1 MAGSRKR
8 SLGVSDEGLRMLVER
23 YLDGVLLVVDGRIHY
38 ANRVLRDMTGYTADE
53 ALGMPASNFLAPED
67 RERVLS
73 RIRDLQTGAAEY
85 PSQYQ
90 LLRKDGRTVPVEISS
105 RFIEYEGKPSLLS
118 MIRNISRRREAEAKL
133 QVQLAAMDTAS
144 EGIGILDDG
153 ERYIYMNPA
162 HAVIC
167 GYDTPADLIGETWR
181 VLYDD
186 REITRIEQ
194 EIFPLLQRD
203 GSWHGETPGQKRDG
217 TLADVEISLT
227 ALPNGGLICV
237 CRDVTQRRQAEN
249 ERRRLEAQV
258 QHGQKLESLGL
269 MAGGIAHDFN
279 NLLVGILGNA
289 GLALSRLSERSPIRK
304 NVLAV
309 EKAADRAAELCK
321 QLLAYSGKGRFE
333 VRALD
338 LTEVV
343 RDMEE
348 LLDVAVA
355 KNTTIRYDLDPN
367 LPAIEGDAAQMRQI
381 IMNLVTN
388 ASEAVGGEIGVI
400 KVTTGTERVGEGYEA
415 PVAGPLAPGRH
426 VCLEVADSGCGM
438 DDETSSRIFDPF
450 FTTKFTG
457 RGLGLAAVLGIVRGH
472 GGAIELR
479 TDPGHG
485 TTFRALFPI
494 TDQVE
499 EEGNATVK
507 PRNVSRGS
515 GTVLVIDDE
524 DVVRSVA
531 MQILENAGYDVLSA
545 ADGREGVECYR
556 KNRDRIGVVLLDVT
570 MPGLGGEESF
580 RLLREIRSDVRVV
593 LSSGFNEREIIGRFA
608 GLEPGDF
615 IQKPYR
621 PDELVAAVRAVMDR

>member
-1 MAGSRKR
+1 
-8 SLGVSDEGLRMLVER
+8 MLVER

-73 RIRDLQTGAAEY
+73 RIRDLQTGAPEY

-162 HAVIC
+162 HAVIY

-181 VLYDD
+181 VLYND

-237 CRDVTQRRQAEN
+237 CRDVTQRRQSEN

-289 GLALSRLSERSPIRK
+289 GLALSRLPERSPIRK

-400 KVTTGTERVGEGYEA
+400 KVTTGTERVDEGYEA

-479 TDPGHG
+479 TDPGRG

-524 DVVRSVA
+524 DVGRSVA
-531 MQILENAGYDVLSA
+531 MQILEHAGYDVLSA

-580 RLLREIRSDVRVV
+580 RLLREIKSDVRVV

-621 PDELVAAVRAVMDR
+621 PDELVAAVGAVMDR